1 MATQENTVIE
11 MDAIRDKK
19 AGRAGSRWI
28 NICILGMLLIFP
40 LLITDDYFLHVG
52 ITIFLFIVY
61 TATYRLILRTGQ
73 LHFGA
78 NAFIG
83 VGAYV
88 SAILARDL
96 GISFWLGIFV
106 AGIIAGALAIGIGRF
121 ALGVKGVYF
130 AIITWGFAES
140 LRFLYIRVEG
150 VFGGPSGFFGIPG
163 PDPLP
168 FFKQIDFSKEIH
180 YYYLALALLLL
191 TLWILYR
198 MEKARFGLILA
209 GIREAD
215 SLASSVGV
223 NIMKYKVATFAIC
236 SGLAGMGGSF
246 YAHYTHFISPNDFTI
261 LLTIQLAMYA
271 VVGGVNKF
279 SGATVGT
286 VVLSVAGEFFAGY
299 GFYRMLLFSG
309 LTIVVLLIF
318 PGGLVELPKETQ
330 GVWLRLLQK
339 YRRSATAT

>member
-1 MATQENTVIE
+1 
-11 MDAIRDKK
+11 MDAMRDMKT
-19 AGRAGSRWI
+19 GHAGSTWI
-28 NICILGMLLIFP
+28 NICILSFLPIFP

-52 ITIFLFIVY
+52 ITIFLFIIY

-83 VGAYV
+83 IGAYA

-106 AGIIAGALAIGIGRF
+106 AGIIAGALAVGIGRF
-121 ALGVKGVYF
+121 ALRVKGVYF

-140 LRFLYIRVEG
+140 LRFLYIKVERI
-150 VFGGPSGFFGIPG
+150 FGGPSGFFGIPG
-163 PDPLP
+163 PDSLP

-180 YYYLALALLLL
+180 FYYLALALLLL
-191 TLWILYR
+191 TLWVLYR
-198 MEKARFGLILA
+198 MENARFGLILA

-215 SLASSVGV
+215 NLASSVGV

-236 SGLAGMGGSF
+236 SALAGMGGSF

-271 VVGGVNKF
+271 VVGGLDKF
-279 SGATVGT
+279 SGAIIGT
-286 VVLSVAGEFFAGY
+286 VVLYIAGEFFAGY

-309 LTIVVLLIF
+309 LTIAVLLIF
-318 PGGLVELPKETQ
+318 PGGLVELPKETRH
-330 GVWLRLLQK
+330 VWLKFLKK
-339 YRRSATAT
+339 YGRSAIVT